1 MKMYQTGDKV
11 LYGMHGV
18 CVIVDQEQRPI
29 DGKRV
34 TYLVLEPVGQTGSRF
49 LVPTHNAAAMAKVR
63 PVLNREAL
71 EEMFS
76 SDAVR
81 ADAWVKD
88 EGQRK
93 QLYRELIS
101 SCDRQRL
108 AQMIC
113 SLYRYRALQAAAGKK
128 FHLCDETFLRD
139 AEKILAG
146 EIASTLEIPTAEAL
160 KYLRNKL
167 KEDA

>member
-1 MKMYQTGDKV
+1 MYQVGDKV
-11 LYGMHGV
+11 VYGMHGV
-18 CVIVDQEQRPI
+18 CLVADLEQKRM
-29 DGKRV
+29 DGKQV
-34 TYLVLEPVGQTGSRF
+34 VYLVLEPAGQSGSRF

-63 PVLNREAL
+63 PVMDAEAL
-71 EEMFS
+71 EELLS
-76 SDAVR
+76 SEGIRSDS
-81 ADAWVKD
+81 WVQD

-108 AQMIC
+108 ARMIC
-113 SLYRYRALQAAAGKK
+113 SLYRYRTQQTAAGKK
-128 FHLCDETFLRD
+128 LHMCDENFLRD

-146 EIASTLEIPTAEAL
+146 EIASTLEIPAPEAM

>member
-1 MKMYQTGDKV
+1 MYQTGDKV

-18 CVIVDQEQRPI
+18 CTVVELENRVM
-29 DGKRV
+29 DGKQV
-34 TYLVLEPVGQTGSRF
+34 VYLVLEPTGQSGSRF

-63 PVLNREAL
+63 PVLSAEAL
-71 EEMFS
+71 EELLS
-76 SDAVR
+76 SDSIR
-81 ADAWVKD
+81 EDAWVRD

-101 SCDRQRL
+101 SCDRHRL
-108 AQMIC
+108 ARMIC
-113 SLYRYRALQAAAGKK
+113 SLYRYRKAQTAAGKK
-128 FHLCDETFLRD
+128 FHMCDENFLRD

-146 EIASTLEIPTAEAL
+146 EIASTLEIPSTEAI
-160 KYLRNKL
+160 KYLRSKL

>member
-1 MKMYQTGDKV
+1 MYQIGDKV
-11 LYGMHGV
+11 IYGMHGV
-18 CVIVDQEQRPI
+18 CLIEDLEKRIVDKKE
-29 DGKRV
+29 V
-34 TYLVLEPVGQTGSRF
+34 TYLALEPAGQSGSRF

-63 PVLNREAL
+63 PVLTREAL
-71 EEMFS
+71 EALFS
-76 SDAVR
+76 SDAVKE
-81 ADAWVKD
+81 DAWVRE

-93 QLYRELIS
+93 QMYRELIS

-113 SLYRYRALQAAAGKK
+113 SLYRYRSAQYALGKK
-128 FHLCDETFLRD
+128 LHMCDENFLRD

-146 EIASTLEIPTAEAL
+146 EIANTLEISSTEAL
-160 KYLRNKL
+160 KYLRSKL

>member
-1 MKMYQTGDKV
+1 MYQIGDKV
-11 LYGMHGV
+11 IYGMHGV
-18 CVIVDQEQRPI
+18 CLVTDLEKRIVDKKE
-29 DGKRV
+29 V
-34 TYLVLEPVGQTGSRF
+34 TYLALEPAGQSGSRF

-63 PVLNREAL
+63 PMLTREAL
-71 EEMFS
+71 EELLS
-76 SDAVR
+76 SDVLKE
-81 ADAWVKD
+81 DAWVRD
-88 EGQRK
+88 ESQRK

-108 AQMIC
+108 LQMIA
-113 SLYRYRALQAAAGKK
+113 SLYRYRKTQTAAGKK
-128 FHLCDETFLRD
+128 FHMCDENFLRD

-146 EIASTLEIPTAEAL
+146 EIASTLEIPSAEAL

>member
-1 MKMYQTGDKV
+1 MYQTGDRV
-11 LYGMHGV
+11 IYGIHGV
-18 CVIVDQEQRPI
+18 CLVVELEKRML
-29 DGKRV
+29 DGKQII
-34 TYLVLEPVGQTGSRF
+34 YLVLEPVGQTGSRF

-63 PVLNREAL
+63 PVLSAESLEAL
-71 EEMFS
+71 LS
-76 SDAVR
+76 SDIVR
-81 ADAWVKD
+81 EDVWVRD

-113 SLYRYRALQAAAGKK
+113 SLYRFRAALTAAGKK
-128 FHLCDETFLRD
+128 FHMCDENFLRD

-146 EIASTLEIPTAEAL
+146 EIASTLEVSSAEAL

>member
-1 MKMYQTGDKV
+1 MYQIGDKV
-11 LYGMHGV
+11 IYGMHGV
-18 CVIVDQEQRPI
+18 CLVADLEKRIVDKKE
-29 DGKRV
+29 V
-34 TYLVLEPVGQTGSRF
+34 TYLALEPAGQSGSRF

-63 PVLNREAL
+63 PMLTREAL
-71 EEMFS
+71 EELFS
-76 SDAVR
+76 SDVVKE
-81 ADAWVKD
+81 DAWVRD
-88 EGQRK
+88 ESQRK

-108 AQMIC
+108 SQMIS
-113 SLYRYRALQAAAGKK
+113 SLYRYRKTQTAAGKK
-128 FHLCDETFLRD
+128 FRMCDENFLRD

-146 EIASTLEIPTAEAL
+146 EIASTLEIPSAEAL